1 MYVQITTRCNM
12 TCRHCC
18 FACTARGTDMSRE
31 TFHKAIE
38 LARGHESSITIGGG
52 EPTLHPL
59 FQEFLMH
66 AVWELASQ
74 SNSQGSPAVFL
85 VTNGS
90 NERAS
95 LTLAHL
101 AERGVIGCRLS
112 QDQYHDASL
121 VTDRVRAAF
130 KRPQRD
136 HYQHNFRDEY
146 DCRDIE
152 QPLEQ
157 FQVIRMGRGAS
168 WGGRSKVA
176 GCCGGLFCTPKGNLY
191 ACECKKAKLGTV
203 DDPRDVISEH
213 LQGGYCSQSEGYK
226 TEVLPMMQENREW
239 RTKKDVVSLSD
250 LAAIGGEVDGI
261 KL

>member
-1 MYVQITTRCNM
+1 MYIQITTRCNM

-18 FACTARGTDMSRE
+18 FACTARGTDMTRE

-38 LARGHESSITIGGG
+38 MACEHESHITIGGG

-74 SNSQGSPAVFL
+74 SNSSGMPAVFL

-90 NERAS
+90 NEDIS
-95 LTLAHL
+95 VTLAHL

-112 QDQYHDASL
+112 QDQYHDASM
-121 VTDRVRAAF
+121 VTDRTRAAF
-130 KRPQRD
+130 RRPKRD
-136 HYQHNFRDEY
+136 HYAPANFRDEY

-152 QPLEQ
+152 QPLEN
-157 FQVIRMGRGAS
+157 FQIQQMGRGKG
-168 WGGRSKVA
+168 WGGRSMKD
-176 GCCGGLFCTPKGNLY
+176 GCCGGLFITPKGTLY
-191 ACECKKAKLGTV
+191 PCECKRGSLGTV
-203 DDPRDVISEH
+203 HDPRGVVYEH
-213 LQGGYCSQSEGYK
+213 FSGGYCVQSEGYQ
-226 TEVLPMMQENREW
+226 TEVVPMMRESEEHRRK
-239 RTKKDVVSLSD
+239 RTESTCLVAL
-250 LAAIGGEVDGI
+250 GGEVDGI

>member
-1 MYVQITTRCNM
+1 M
-12 TCRHCC
+12 T
-18 FACTARGTDMSRE
+18 RE
-31 TFHKAIE
+31 TFHKAIQ
-38 LARGHESSITIGGG
+38 LACDHESCITIGGG

-90 NERAS
+90 NEQIAC
-95 LTLAHL
+95 TLAYL

-112 QDQYHDASL
+112 QDQYHDASM
-121 VTDRVRAAF
+121 VSDRTRAAF
-130 KRPQRD
+130 RRPKRD

-152 QPLEQ
+152 KPLEH
-157 FQVIRMGRGAS
+157 FQIQRMGRGKS
-168 WGGRSKVA
+168 WGGKSMKD
-176 GCCGGLFCTPKGNLY
+176 GCCGGVFCTPRGNLY
-191 ACECKKAKLGTV
+191 ACECKRVKLGTV
-203 DDPRDVISEH
+203 SEPQGLVYEH
-213 LQGGYCSQSEGYK
+213 FSGGYCSQSEGYK
-226 TEVLPMMQENREW
+226 TEVLHIEEP
-239 RTKKDVVSLSD
+239 S
-250 LAAIGGEVDGI
+250 LAALAAVGGEVDGV